1 MSAIVLSNFGAVT
14 IQQDA
19 GTDAR
24 KQAAISK
31 ARETVAISDPV
42 SEQAVVESLRDIN
55 TLLKL
60 AETSRTEVKAPVIAL
75 GKKIDEVAKTFC
87 LELDI
92 EKERLSSILSR
103 HQAEQRRIAQEAER
117 NRLAELE
124 RIENERRAAAKA
136 EQDRLAAIEAEEQAK
151 IDAQTRL
158 AKTDDD
164 AIAALGLAIAAE
176 AFRQESLKLE
186 REEAERLER
195 LKPVVVAA
203 PIVAPKPSGVTT
215 REVWKFEVQSLEL
228 LAQNRPKL
236 VRIEANASAINAALA
251 SGERTIPGLRI
262 WPETQSTVRSA

>member
-31 ARETVAISDPV
+31 ARETVAISDLA
-42 SEQAVVESLRDIN
+42 SEQAVVESIRDIN

-60 AETSRTEVKAPVIAL
+60 AESSRTEVKAPVLAL

-87 LELDI
+87 WDLEI

-117 NRLAELE
+117 KRLAELE
-124 RIENERRAAAKA
+124 RIENERRASAKA
-136 EQDRLAAIEAEEQAK
+136 EQDRIDKIAREEQAK
-151 IDAQTRL
+151 IDAQMR
-158 AKTDDD
+158 AVKTEADR
-164 AIAALGLAIAAE
+164 IAADQAIAAE
-176 AFRQESLKLE
+176 AFRVESVKME

-215 REVWKFEVQSLEL
+215 REVWRFEVQSLEL

-236 VRIEANASAINAALA
+236 VRIEANTYAVNAALA

-262 WPETQSTVRSA
+262 WSETQSTVRSA